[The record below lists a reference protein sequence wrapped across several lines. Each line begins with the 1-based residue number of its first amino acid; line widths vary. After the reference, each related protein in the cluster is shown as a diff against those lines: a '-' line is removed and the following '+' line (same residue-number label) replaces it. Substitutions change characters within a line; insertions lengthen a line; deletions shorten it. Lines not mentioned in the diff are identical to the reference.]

1 MVRVV
6 VRVLGGA
13 CLNQSG
19 RVLATKV
26 PLSPHPVFTHPPQLG
41 CTEMPVGLEVCAAS
55 FESALAAHNAGVSR
69 IELCSSLEV
78 GGLTPSFGLTKQVV
92 ERVGTPVHVLIRP
105 RSGGFV
111 YSEDELSIMVF
122 DITQAG
128 NLGCAGVVLGVLTG
142 DGQINL
148 PVLSRLMRTANHYNL
163 SVTFHR
169 AFDDL
174 ADMQEGLEG
183 VIASGCHRVLTSGGQ
198 SSTEEPAARENL
210 RALIK
215 QAGERIVIMPGA
227 GITPRNVASLVT
239 ETGAREVHASC
250 KRTVTASEQENSIFR
265 ADRWETD
272 QDIVREMRNA
282 LSGLS

>member
-1 MVRVV
+1 
-6 VRVLGGA
+6 
-13 CLNQSG
+13 
-19 RVLATKV
+19 
-26 PLSPHPVFTHPPQLG
+26 
-41 CTEMPVGLEVCAAS
+41 MPVALEVCAAS
-55 FESALAAHNAGVSR
+55 FESALAAHYAGASR

-78 GGLTPSFGLTKQVV
+78 GGLTPSYGLIKQVV
-92 ERVGTPVHVLIRP
+92 ETVATPVHVLIRA

-111 YSEDELSIMVF
+111 YSEEEISIMVL

-128 NLGCAGVVLGVLTG
+128 NLGCAGVVLGVLTQ
-142 DGQINL
+142 DGQINV
-148 PVLSRLMRTANHYNL
+148 PIMTRLMRTASDYNL

-174 ADMQEGLEG
+174 PYMEEGLES
-183 VIASGCHRVLTSGGQ
+183 VIACGCHRVLTSGGR
-198 SSTEEPAARENL
+198 SSTEEPAAREKL

-227 GITPRNVASLVT
+227 GVTPRTVASLVT

-282 LSGLS
+282 LSGL